1 VPTPAPRR
9 RGSWR
14 WSRSYPWSS
23 SWVQPVR
30 NHHRFYHRSPSWSWT
45 IDLSRR
51 GAQRGFSQYI
61 LVTMWHK
68 CIESKNTEE
77 PANLLLPDFY
87 SRRSPLTTVNWII
100 WVIIEMK
107 HFYLDCIHW
116 LTIYLYVI
124 WLHHKSTSWC
134 CHTLKQWHKY
144 CDITWHHHTLK
155 VMDNQS
161 SAYLEVE

>member
-1 VPTPAPRR
+1 MPTPAPRR

-23 SWVQPVR
+23 SWVQHVR
-30 NHHRFYHRSPSWSWT
+30 SHHRFYHRSPSWSWT
-45 IDLSRR
+45 IELSRR

-68 CIESKNTEE
+68 CIESKNTAE
-77 PANLLLPDFY
+77 PANLLLADFY

-116 LTIYLYVI
+116 LTIYLNVS
-124 WLHHKSTSWC
+124 WLHLKSTQADVVIHLSSGTNIV
-134 CHTLKQWHKY
+134 TL
-144 CDITWHHHTLK
+144 CDIII

-161 SAYLEVE
+161 SAYLEVEK